1 MLEIDFQAKS
11 MLAAS
16 LKAKL
21 RWGSMLKI
29 DFQAKSMLAAS

>member
-1 MLEIDFQAKS
+1 MLKINFQAKS

-21 RWGSMLKI
+21 RRGSMLKI
-29 DFQAKSMLAAS
+29 DFQALNMLAAS

>member
-1 MLEIDFQAKS
+1 MLKIDCQAKS

-21 RWGSMLKI
+21 RRGSMLKI
-29 DFQAKSMLAAS
+29 DFPALSMLAAS